1 MRVKY
6 IRNYQN
12 LSNFTYTKK
21 RDFCK
26 YETGNSFLYVKLIS
40 NENLLYLNLKN
51 ATSVKITVKNPLSKH
66 KVV

>member
-21 RDFCK
+21 SDFSK

-40 NENLLYLNLKN
+40 NEHLLYLNLKN
-51 ATSVKITVKNPLSKH
+51 ATSLKITVKNPLSKH
-66 KVV
+66 